1 MAEMTQNKQKALVS
15 LWSFNKNSRNVVAS
29 RGEKI
34 NSNNNNIDDSNKTND
49 NSKIMMIAIIVVI
62 VIFFKIGRKQ
72 KGNLE
77 DY

>member
-1 MAEMTQNKQKALVS
+1 MTQNKQKALVS

-34 NSNNNNIDDSNKTND
+34 NNNNNIDDSNKTND
-49 NSKIMMIAIIVVI
+49 NNKIMMIAIIVVI